1 CESQSRINSARQRR
15 SRRKMSKAALTLE
28 EVSKHNTK
36 DDCWLIIAGKVY
48 ARIFSPLVLLIVS
61 LRLLLRQDSVFLSF
75 SRRVAILVAC
85 STTCPNRFAKAFG

>member
-1 CESQSRINSARQRR
+1 
-15 SRRKMSKAALTLE
+15 MSKAALTLE